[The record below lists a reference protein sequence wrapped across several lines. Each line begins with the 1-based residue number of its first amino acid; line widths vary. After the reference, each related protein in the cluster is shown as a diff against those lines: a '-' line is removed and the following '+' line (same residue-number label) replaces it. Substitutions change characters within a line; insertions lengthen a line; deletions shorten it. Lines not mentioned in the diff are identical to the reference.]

1 MQHPDEGTIH
11 AWLDGALSPEEAAG
25 VEAHVN
31 ECAQCQ
37 SAVAEARGF
46 IAASSRIL
54 TALDNVP
61 RGVVP
66 AAQPKRGIAP
76 WVWRVAATVL
86 VVAAGTLVVVR
97 RTGVNQSLSA
107 NAPFR
112 AVQRSTDSSRNSE
125 SAASPFPAATAAAP
139 SIQRA
144 ETSRVL
150 HDAPAAAPRVA
161 ATRPADAAIGSD
173 LKRDREQNQRDG
185 KIAGSNIGV
194 AERSEAA
201 RAAAPPPAM
210 APTSPAALPQRFG
223 GVLGNVTATGA
234 ASAVNAAD
242 MAVVAGQSGVRAV
255 GNRRASGQKIT
266 LYEVAPGDT
275 VELAEEA
282 TQVQLQAAVATGASA
297 ARRMSSQ
304 PNMQTAQRATG
315 KVSSSNADASAPPPA
330 PPAAAPTP
338 APSVNRITW
347 TNSAGRVV
355 KLSGRH
361 TPAELE
367 QIRRRIE
374 LLREAS
380 RADSVKKNR

>member
-11 AWLDGALSPEEAAG
+11 AWLDGALSAEEAAA
-25 VEAHVN
+25 VEAHVK
-31 ECAQCQ
+31 ECVQCQ
-37 SAVAEARGF
+37 ASVGEARGF

-125 SAASPFPAATAAAP
+125 SAASPFPTATAAAP

-144 ETSRVL
+144 ETSRAL
-150 HDAPAAAPRVA
+150 RDAPAAAPRVA

-173 LKRDREQNQRDG
+173 LRRDREQNQRNG
-185 KIAGSNIGV
+185 KIAGSNTGV
-194 AERSEAA
+194 AEQSVPA
-201 RAAAPPPAM
+201 RAPAPPPAM
-210 APTSPAALPQRFG
+210 APTSPAAVPQRFG
-223 GVLGNVTATGA
+223 GLLGNVTATGA
-234 ASAVNAAD
+234 ASAVSAAD

-255 GNRRASGQKIT
+255 GNRRAIGQKIT

-275 VELAEEA
+275 VEFAE
-282 TQVQLQAAVATGASA
+282 QVPAQLESVVTTGMSRARTMSGQAMAPAEP
-297 ARRMSSQ
+297 R
-304 PNMQTAQRATG
+304 PTA
-315 KVSSSNADASAPPPA
+315 KVSAPADTSAPVSVSARSITMSPA
-330 PPAAAPTP
+330 G
-338 APSVNRITW
+338 VNTISW
-347 TNSAGRVV
+347 KDSAGQVI

-361 TPAELE
+361 TTVELE

-374 LLREAS
+374 QS
-380 RADSVKKNR
+380 RAAAGADSVKRNR